1 MKKYKITQV
10 WKHTETLEV
19 EAKSEAHALELAQ
32 EMDFEINHDDWL
44 YSEEVTG
51 CHSQRLQNEHST

>member
-32 EMDFEINHDDWL
+32 EMGFEINHDDWL
-44 YSEEVTG
+44 YSEEVK
-51 CHSQRLQNEHST
+51 EM